1 MVSFVSHAVALAF
14 FKFTSATEFIRLED
28 AAGRRMDAL
37 HAASLSYCVHLLNF
51 DGLHAKY

>member
-1 MVSFVSHAVALAF
+1 MVSFVSHAVALA
-14 FKFTSATEFIRLED
+14 SEFVRLED